1 MSLNLKVTV
10 MKKLFF
16 LLIAI
21 TFTSVLVN
29 AQSTKPQQ
37 HKMQAKKNMECYV
50 MKEGKMYHAMAGKEI
65 LIEKEIILK
74 NGEKIM
80 PNGMYK
86 MKNGKEMQLK
96 NDECIDLAGNFHRSH
111 MKHRKEA

>member
-1 MSLNLKVTV
+1 

-21 TFTSVLVN
+21 TFTSVSVN

-50 MKEGKMYHAMAGKEI
+50 MKEGKHQ
-65 LIEKEIILK
+65 EKVDHFMKQIG
-74 NGEKIM
+74 NSVGYAKIDYEYVW
-80 PNGMYK
+80 N
-86 MKNGKEMQLK
+86 
-96 NDECIDLAGNFHRSH
+96 I
-111 MKHRKEA
+111 